1 MSREPGTESAPMH
14 PSEWEKLRE
23 IEERLRRKDPDLDD
37 FLAGRSALRRPRAV
51 IWSVYLAL
59 PVLIVLGVA
68 LDAIPLVV
76 AGAVAAPFTPVA
88 AWLLVRRRSR

>member
-1 MSREPGTESAPMH
+1 MH
-14 PSEWEKLRE
+14 PPEWEKLQE
-23 IEERLRRKDPDLDD
+23 VEERLVRKDPDLDA

-51 IWSVYLAL
+51 IWAVYLAF
-59 PVLIVLGVA
+59 PVLIVLGVV
-68 LDAIPLVV
+68 LDAIPLIV

>member
-1 MSREPGTESAPMH
+1 MH
-14 PSEWEKLRE
+14 PSEWKKLRE
-23 IEERLRRKDPDLDD
+23 VEERLRRKDPDLDA

-76 AGAVAAPFTPVA
+76 AGAVAAPLTPVA